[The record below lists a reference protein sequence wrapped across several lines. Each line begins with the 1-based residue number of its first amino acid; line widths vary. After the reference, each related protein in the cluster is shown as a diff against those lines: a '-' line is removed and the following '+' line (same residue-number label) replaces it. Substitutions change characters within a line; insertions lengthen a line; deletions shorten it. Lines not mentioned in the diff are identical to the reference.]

1 MNLQEKIKAFAK
13 IKAGDKVLD
22 AAKHKPEATVIDTG
36 KVSQLMRYDSSG
48 AAREA
53 MANGDMKANDNAVA
67 IKFNDDGETSVY
79 AYDDIDV
86 FFYAIEGVEDTNGEV
101 YLVIEK
107 SDNKEKDMK
116 DLKKTNTAETEEEI
130 AVTEAVKKAKK
141 EAEEKAP
148 KKDDE
153 EDPDKKDM
161 EEAKKSKSKSE
172 EEDPDKKDDEED
184 PDKKDDE
191 DMEES
196 KKSKSEEEDPDKKD
210 DEEESDKKDD
220 EEDSDKK
227 DMEEAAIAKVKAAA
241 DTHLNSVKISES
253 GESIDEL
260 VASDDS
266 LSEEFK
272 SKAATIFE
280 AAVSARMIDEV
291 ATLREEVQLIIA
303 DKIEEEINRI
313 AKKLDGY
320 LTYALEQY
328 AETHSDSI
336 EAQLKTE
343 VAESFMTQLKTVFED
358 HYAEIPEGKLDMY
371 NDLLN
376 QTAAVNTKLEEAQTA
391 LIEATTELKQAK
403 RNAVIAEA
411 SDGLCQTEIERLTK
425 LTSKFDFEDETSFA
439 EQVGIIKETYFN
451 NGQSEITEDADK
463 APSKEVTIRSTIVE
477 EETPDDSDENSV
489 MGRYVKAISRHSK
502 TA

>member
-184 PDKKDDE
+184 
-191 DMEES
+191 
-196 KKSKSEEEDPDKKD
+196 
-210 DEEESDKKDD
+210 SDKKDD